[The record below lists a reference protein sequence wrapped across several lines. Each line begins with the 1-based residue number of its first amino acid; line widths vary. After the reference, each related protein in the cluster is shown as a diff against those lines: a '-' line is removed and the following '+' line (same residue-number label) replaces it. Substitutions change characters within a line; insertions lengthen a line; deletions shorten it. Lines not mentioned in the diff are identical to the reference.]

1 MQLFRYANGGLPN
14 GAVLAYIIMGYPS
27 ALAGLAT
34 TSGVVWVI
42 SYLLLAHTLIIS
54 AYLLHDCIHNTIFRN
69 SRHNRLLGM
78 TLAWLTGAAYT
89 PYSILERKHLRHHAD
104 RVDVLAIDCHQ
115 FMRRYPALQRVLSV
129 LQGWHLPAIEMLT
142 HGLSILAPFI
152 LPSRRNQCSYVLLIL
167 FSRASF
173 FTLLALVNPS
183 ILPAYLL
190 AWFLMIT
197 VLGFMDTFQHHYE
210 IRLLLEDEKVLRE
223 YDRDYEET
231 HTYSNLLSVR
241 HPLLNLLVLNFCYHN
256 MHHYRSGVPWHDL
269 PRAHAERYK
278 DHPAPI
284 VSIGDQLVRYHH
296 YRSQRL
302 HGLINAQTGAAG
314 VSFLVGV

>member
-1 MQLFRYANGGLPN
+1 MQLFRYANGRLPN
-14 GAVLAYIIMGYPS
+14 CAVLAYIVMGYPS
-27 ALAGLAT
+27 ALVGLAT

-42 SYLLLAHTLIIS
+42 SCLLLAHTLIIS

-104 RVDVLAIDCHQ
+104 RVDVLAIDYLQ
-115 FMRRYPALQRVLSV
+115 FLNNHPALQRGLAL
-129 LQGWHLPAIEMLT
+129 LQDWHLPAVEILT
-142 HGLSILAPFI
+142 HGLSMLAPLI
-152 LPSRRNQCSYVLLIL
+152 LPSRRDQRSYVLLIL
-167 FSRASF
+167 LSRVSF
-173 FTLLALVNPS
+173 FTLLALVNPV

-190 AWFLMIT
+190 GWLLMIT

-210 IRLLLEDEKVLRE
+210 IRLLLEDDKVLRE

-231 HTYSNLLSVR
+231 HTFSNLLSTR
-241 HPLLNLLVLNFCYHN
+241 HPVLNLLVLNFCYHN
-256 MHHYRSGVPWHDL
+256 MHHYRSGIPWHDL

-284 VSIGDQLVRYHH
+284 VSFGDQLVRYHR
-296 YRSQRL
+296 YRRQRL
-302 HGLINAQTGAAG
+302 NGITNAHTGAAG